1 MARRAARRRRAHASR
16 APAAILQARVRLACE
31 RVPTIFT
38 IGYEKLLPPELVAEL
53 EAAGVERVIDVRY
66 RPQSRRP
73 GMSKTR
79 LGELLGDHGIAYEHR
94 RELGTPADL
103 RWLFHPGR
111 IAEAAAPIAR
121 TSRSTRRMRS
131 TSSARELEH
140 APPTALLCLE
150 AEPAGCHRRVITDAL
165 RERRDRPDR
174 RRSLDPRTVHGP

>member
-1 MARRAARRRRAHASR
+1 
-16 APAAILQARVRLACE
+16 VW
-31 RVPTIFT
+31 T

-53 EAAGVERVIDVRY
+53 QTAGVKRVIDVRF

-103 RWLFHPGR
+103 RWLFHAGR
-111 IAEAAAPIAR
+111 IAEAAAAYRAHVEEHAPHALDDL
-121 TSRSTRRMRS
+121 
-131 TSSARELEH
+131 AAELEH
-140 APPTALLCLE
+140 APTTALLCLE

-165 RERRDRPDR
+165 RERRDD
-174 RRSLDPRTVHGP
+174 LAVVDL